1 MPQMRTRLVD
11 LLDAPDFTESV
22 SDMSI
27 QTLMIIL
34 SINYPIV
41 DALSQ
46 YHCTVTDVAGMPVR
60 HVACRTDQ
68 NFATWGCRMSHRSEF
83 CDMRHV
89 AFGVSEC
96 RIWRVFPKL
105 LAVDIMPIYSHRA
118 RML

>member
-1 MPQMRTRLVD
+1 MRTRLVD

-34 SINYPIV
+34 SIKYPIV

-68 NFATWGCRMSHRSEF
+68 NFATWEMSHVAQIRIL
-83 CDMRHV
+83 RHGGV
-89 AFGVSEC
+89 TFGVSEC
-96 RIWRVFPKL
+96 HIWRVLPKF
-105 LAVDIMPIYSHRA
+105 LAVYIMPIYSLRA
-118 RML
+118 QMLQI